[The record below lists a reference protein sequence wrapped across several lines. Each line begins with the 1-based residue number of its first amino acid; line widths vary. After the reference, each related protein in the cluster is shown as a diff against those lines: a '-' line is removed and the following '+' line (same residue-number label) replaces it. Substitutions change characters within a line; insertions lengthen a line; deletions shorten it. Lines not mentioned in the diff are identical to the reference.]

1 VALTKFIAAGIL
13 AFAPFAAQA
22 QIADGGF
29 EAKGQAG
36 TIQNGGSPVTG
47 YCYDGGNY
55 GDGVC
60 TPGSAW
66 NGSGAIKSG
75 NGPWG
80 GTASQSGDYFAF
92 VQSTQAMSQIF
103 SVANAGSYELSWF
116 DAGRTNYG
124 GTQSYTVS
132 ITGGASPIA
141 LGTFTTDHGDWQA
154 KSGIF
159 TLDAGTYTLTFTGL
173 ATNDSTAF
181 IDNVSVAGVPE
192 PAAWGM
198 LIGGF
203 GLAGG
208 AMRRRRGQGALS
220 VA

>member
-1 VALTKFIAAGIL
+1 VALTKIIAAGVL
-13 AFAPFAAQA
+13 AFAPLAAHA

-29 EAKGQAG
+29 EAKGNAG
-36 TIQNGGSPVTG
+36 TIQNGGSPVNS

-55 GDGVC
+55 GNGVC

-66 NGSGAIKSG
+66 NGSGAIASG
-75 NGPWG
+75 NGAWG
-80 GTASQSGDYFAF
+80 GTPAQSGDYFAF
-92 VQSTQAMSQIF
+92 VQGGQTMSQIF
-103 SVANAGSYELSWF
+103 SLATGGSFELSWF
-116 DAGRTNYG
+116 DAGRTNLG
-124 GTQSYTVS
+124 GAQSYTVS
-132 ITGGASPIA
+132 IEGGASPIT
-141 LGTFTTDHGDWQA
+141 LGTFTTDHADWQS

-173 ATNDSTAF
+173 ANDDRTAF
-181 IDNVSVAGVPE
+181 IDGVSVAGVPE

-220 VA
+220 IA